1 MMLLLQL
8 AAAAD
13 TIVVRQVPQVRTTFE
28 QVVFVA
34 SGISSI
40 LVLVL
45 LVAGIVALVAM
56 RKKAE
61 EIKERVDDLVKEL
74 QPLAQNASG
83 MYQDVREVTKDVK
96 EMVDDSRE
104 TVKTANERI
113 RTSITELADRVDQMS
128 RLIGRVHDSAETM
141 ATVAS
146 TAVGGIK
153 LGARAMGLGKR
164 KKKSVPPAE
173 RPRLR
178 RKD

>member
-1 MMLLLQL
+1 MLLHQL
-8 AAAAD
+8 SAAVD
-13 TIVVRQVPQVRTTFE
+13 TIIVRQVPPVRTAFE

-34 SGISSI
+34 SGITSI
-40 LVLVL
+40 AVLVL
-45 LVAGIVALVAM
+45 LIAGLVALLAM
-56 RKKAE
+56 RRKAE
-61 EIKERVDDLVKEL
+61 EMKERIDELVAEL
-74 QPLAQNASG
+74 RPLAQNASA

-96 EMVDDSRE
+96 DMVDESRE
-104 TVKTANERI
+104 TFSEVSTRVRASVA
-113 RTSITELADRVDQMS
+113 TLAQRVDQTS
-128 RLIGRVHDSAETM
+128 RIIQRVNDSAETM

-146 TAVGGIK
+146 TAMGGLK

>member
-1 MMLLLQL
+1 MLLQQL
-8 AAAAD
+8 AGAAD
-13 TIVVRQVPQVRTTFE
+13 TLLVRQVPPVRTVFE

-40 LVLVL
+40 LVLVI

-61 EIKERVDDLVKEL
+61 EIKDKVEDLVNEL
-74 QPLAQNASG
+74 RPLAQNASA

-96 EMVDDSRE
+96 EMVDDARE
-104 TVKTANERI
+104 TVTTTNEKVRK
-113 RTSITELADRVDQMS
+113 SVGDLMHRVDQMT